1 MNYELLYN
9 LEKEE
14 NEKLQ
19 KQIRELTIDNELY
32 KIRLKNAKE
41 LSFKSKATLAPRFYF
56 NHTGALL
63 SYAKSYTSSFSF
75 FFSAHLILSFYG
87 MAKSRL
93 IDKAPEYRCQTRQQ
107 KSKIKIKEL
116 KWKK

>member
-32 KIRLKNAKE
+32 KIRLKNTKE
-41 LSFKSKATLAPRFYF
+41 WSF
-56 NHTGALL
+56 
-63 SYAKSYTSSFSF
+63 
-75 FFSAHLILSFYG
+75 
-87 MAKSRL
+87 
-93 IDKAPEYRCQTRQQ
+93 KAPEQEQSITIQQ
-107 KSKIKIKEL
+107 LNIYC
-116 KWKK
+116 

>member
-32 KIRLKNAKE
+32 KIRLKNTKE
-41 LSFKSKATLAPRFYF
+41 LSSKSKATLAPD
-56 NHTGALL
+56 
-63 SYAKSYTSSFSF
+63 
-75 FFSAHLILSFYG
+75 
-87 MAKSRL
+87 
-93 IDKAPEYRCQTRQQ
+93 DKNQEQSITIQQ
-107 KSKIKIKEL
+107 LNIYC
-116 KWKK
+116 

>member
-32 KIRLKNAKE
+32 KIRLNNTKE
-41 LSFKSKATLAPRFYF
+41 LSLKSKATLAPD
-56 NHTGALL
+56 NKNQEQSIT
-63 SYAKSYTSSFSF
+63 
-75 FFSAHLILSFYG
+75 
-87 MAKSRL
+87 
-93 IDKAPEYRCQTRQQ
+93 
-107 KSKIKIKEL
+107 IKQLNIYC
-116 KWKK
+116 

>member
-32 KIRLKNAKE
+32 KIRLNNTKE
-41 LSFKSKATLAPRFYF
+41 LSSKSKATLAPD
-56 NHTGALL
+56 NKNQEQSIT
-63 SYAKSYTSSFSF
+63 
-75 FFSAHLILSFYG
+75 I
-87 MAKSRL
+87 
-93 IDKAPEYRCQTRQQ
+93 QQ
-107 KSKIKIKEL
+107 LNIYC
-116 KWKK
+116 

>member
-32 KIRLKNAKE
+32 KIRLNNTKE
-41 LSFKSKATLAPRFYF
+41 LSSKSRATLAPD
-56 NHTGALL
+56 
-63 SYAKSYTSSFSF
+63 
-75 FFSAHLILSFYG
+75 
-87 MAKSRL
+87 
-93 IDKAPEYRCQTRQQ
+93 DKNQEQSITIQQ
-107 KSKIKIKEL
+107 LNIYC
-116 KWKK
+116 